1 MTLAIARKAA
11 RLMGMSLL
19 RTSYQPQ
26 VGEYRVNFLGGS
38 EASAVYETSVD
49 AALDTARAMALA
61 SWRHAHKDVEIVH
74 THWC

>member
-11 RLMGMSLL
+11 RLMGMSLV
-19 RTSYQPQ
+19 SKPE
-26 VGEYRVNFLGGS
+26 VGEYRVNFIGGS
-38 EASAVYETSVD
+38 EPTAVYETSVD